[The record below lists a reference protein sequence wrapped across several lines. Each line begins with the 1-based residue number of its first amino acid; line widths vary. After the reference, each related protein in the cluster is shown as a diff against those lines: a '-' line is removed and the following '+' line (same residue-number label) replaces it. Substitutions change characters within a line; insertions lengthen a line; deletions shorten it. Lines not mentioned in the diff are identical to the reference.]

1 MLVVRSVLVLMILG
15 IAIIP
20 ESLIAVLT
28 ITMVVGMT
36 QMRKRKVVIRQLSAL
51 YVHPSPSLS
60 AGFPDF
66 RIMFL
71 EQIEGLRS
79 HVATIP

>member
-1 MLVVRSVLVLMILG
+1 MLIVCCTRADNIG

-51 YVHPSPSLS
+51 YV
-60 AGFPDF
+60 
-66 RIMFL
+66 FL
-71 EQIEGLRS
+71 QVLCADSRLLDHVRVKRGL
-79 HVATIP
+79 TLWTYLD